1 MHNRVITSLG
11 IQIFE
16 GNHIMDDNCFVKNN
30 ICVQMGLSVDDDKY
44 EFLSDVSKALAQ
56 AETELQETQAQ
67 IAENL
72 ETIKLLTPECDKL
85 DYALAASSGAICG
98 VIDVFLVGKPGESP
112 LGNITDK
119 WFENR
124 TKDFAKLCG
133 WDSKDNPSVSSAIK
147 FLEKKFKIPYDQR
160 GAGDAASWIFNLNP
174 KNHHFKSLAHNPS
187 VLGLFFSI
195 LDQFA
200 NTSHFVSE
208 GELISL
214 QEADGK
220 FELRGNNAISKLFC
234 GFANWIGH
242 LVSDTSG
249 SSGSKGR
256 GMGVPSPLWCWTNDV
271 IAIKRKLKI
280 PVSEFDKSVNN
291 LALQI
296 YEKGYDARFQTTQ
309 GIPVF
314 INELVVR
321 LMYSIR
327 RFIKYIS
334 TTKAEERSL
343 SLLWKTCEPFSNV
356 TVKRMLTVAHG
367 TFCLIDVG
375 DAVIR
380 GFITGGGYFN
390 VVEFVLRLNIVGI
403 GRLSISL
410 FGEMTRTIRKS
421 DLTNEVYLLD
431 RKTDI
436 INYYIDGL
444 KLLSNIY
451 DDRSLINFIDDF
463 EHSDFYLQAFAKS
476 VELAEKRNVPED
488 KILRTKVDIDEYF
501 VVKKNEI

>member
-1 MHNRVITSLG
+1 MVDNRFGDKDIF
-11 IQIFE
+11 IQL
-16 GNHIMDDNCFVKNN
+16 
-30 ICVQMGLSVDDDKY
+30 GLSIDNDKF
-44 EFLSDVSKALAQ
+44 EFLSDISKALAQ
-56 AETELQETQAQ
+56 AETELLETQAQ
-67 IAENL
+67 TAENID
-72 ETIKLLTPECDKL
+72 TIKNLTPQCEKL
-85 DYALAASSGAICG
+85 DYALAASSGVICG

-112 LGNITDK
+112 LGDITDK

-133 WDSKDNPSVSSAIK
+133 WDSKDNSSASSAIK

-174 KNHHFKSLAHNPS
+174 TNHHFKSLAHNPS
-187 VLGLFFSI
+187 LLGLFFSI
-195 LDQFA
+195 VDQFA
-200 NTSHFVSE
+200 NTSHFISN
-208 GELISL
+208 GKLISL
-214 QEADGK
+214 EEADGK
-220 FELRGNNAISKLFC
+220 FELHGNNAISKLFC

-242 LVSDTSG
+242 LISDSSG
-249 SSGSKGR
+249 SSSSKGR
-256 GMGVPSPLWCWTNDV
+256 GMGVPSPLWSWTNDV
-271 IAIKRKLKI
+271 IAIKRKLRI
-280 PVSEFDKSVNN
+280 PVSEFDKAVNN

-296 YEKGYDARFQTTQ
+296 YEKGYDVRFQATQ

-314 INELVVR
+314 INELIVR
-321 LMYSIR
+321 LLYSIR
-327 RFIKYIS
+327 RFVKYIS
-334 TTKAEERSL
+334 TTKAEERSFP
-343 SLLWKTCEPFSNV
+343 LLWKTCEPFSNV

-410 FGEMTRTIRKS
+410 YGEMTRTIRKS
-421 DLTNEVYLLD
+421 DLKNEVYLLE

-444 KLLSNIY
+444 KLLSVIY
-451 DDRSLINFIDDF
+451 DDRNLLCFIDDF
-463 EHSDFYLQAFAKS
+463 EHSDLYMQAFDKS
-476 VELAEKRNVPED
+476 VELAKKRNVPD
-488 KILRTKVDIDEYF
+488 NDILKTKEDIDNYF
-501 VVKKNEI
+501 MVMRDET

>member
-1 MHNRVITSLG
+1 MN
-11 IQIFE
+11 
-16 GNHIMDDNCFVKNN
+16 GNCTPEKD
-30 ICVQMGLSVDDDKY
+30 ICLQMGLSVDDDKF
-44 EFLSDVSKALAQ
+44 EFLSDISKAISN
-56 AETELQETQAQ
+56 AESELQDTQEQ
-67 IAENL
+67 LEENI
-72 ETIKLLTPECDKL
+72 EKVRRLTPECDKL
-85 DYALAASSGAICG
+85 DYALAASSGVLCG
-98 VIDVFLVGKPGESP
+98 VIDVFLVGKLGESP
-112 LGNITDK
+112 LENITDK

-133 WDSKDNPSVSSAIK
+133 WNSKGNPSASSAIK
-147 FLEKKFKIPYDQR
+147 YLENKFKIPYDQR
-160 GAGDAASWIFNLNP
+160 GAGDAASWIFNLTP

-187 VLGLFFSI
+187 LLGLFFSI

-220 FELRGNNAISKLFC
+220 FELRGNNSISKLFC

-242 LVSDTSG
+242 LVSDMTG

-256 GMGVPSPLWCWTNDV
+256 GMGIPSPLWCWTND
-271 IAIKRKLKI
+271 IITIKSKLHI

-296 YEKGYDARFQTTQ
+296 YEKGYDTRFQTTQ
-309 GIPVF
+309 GIPVL
-314 INELVVR
+314 INELLVR

-327 RFIKYIS
+327 RFVKYIS

-356 TVKRMLTVAHG
+356 SVKRILTVAHG

-390 VVEFVLRLNIVGI
+390 VVEFFLRLNIVGV

-410 FGEMTRTIRKS
+410 YGEMTRTIRKS
-421 DLTNEVYLLD
+421 DSEIEIYFLE
-431 RKTDI
+431 RKAEI

-444 KLLSNIY
+444 KLLSEIY
-451 DDRSLINFIDDF
+451 DDSSLLSFIDDF
-463 EHSDFYLQAFAKS
+463 EHSDLYMQAFDKS
-476 VELAEKRNVPED
+476 VELAKKRNVPDD
-488 KILRTKVDIDEYF
+488 KVLKTKADIDKYF
-501 VVKKNEI
+501 MVKKDENQKKTIKTKACSTRNPRCN

>member
-1 MHNRVITSLG
+1 MNDNRVIEKEKNVY
-11 IQIFE
+11 IE
-16 GNHIMDDNCFVKNN
+16 MD
-30 ICVQMGLSVDDDKY
+30 LSVDDDKFD
-44 EFLSDVSKALAQ
+44 FLSGISNALSN
-56 AETELQETQAQ
+56 AESELEETKRQ
-67 IAENL
+67 L
-72 ETIKLLTPECDKL
+72 SETIETVKKLTPECDKL
-85 DYALAASSGAICG
+85 DYALAASSGVICG
-98 VIDVFLVGKPGESP
+98 IIDVFLVGKPGESP

-119 WFENR
+119 WLENR

-133 WDSKDNPSVSSAIK
+133 WDSKNNSSASSAIK

-160 GAGDAASWIFNLNP
+160 GAGDAASFIFNLSP

-187 VLGLFFSI
+187 LLGLFFSI
-195 LDQFA
+195 VDQFA

-208 GELISL
+208 GQLISL

-220 FELRGNNAISKLFC
+220 FELRGNKAISKLFC
-234 GFANWIGH
+234 GFVNWIGH
-242 LVSDTSG
+242 LVSDASG

-256 GMGVPSPLWCWTNDV
+256 GMGVPSPLWCWANDI
-271 IAIKRKLKI
+271 IAIKTKLRI
-280 PVSEFDKSVNN
+280 PVKEFDKSVNN

-296 YEKGYDARFQTTQ
+296 YEKGYDVRFQTTQ

-327 RFIKYIS
+327 RFVKYIS
-334 TTKAEERSL
+334 TTKAEERSI

-390 VVEFVLRLNIVGI
+390 VVEFFLRLNIVGI
-403 GRLSISL
+403 GRLTISL
-410 FGEMTRTIRKS
+410 YGEMTRTIKKT
-421 DLTNEVYLLD
+421 DLKNEAYLLE
-431 RKTDI
+431 RKADI
-436 INYYIDGL
+436 INYYIEGL
-444 KLLSNIY
+444 KLLAEIY
-451 DDRSLINFIDDF
+451 DDSYLLAFIDDF
-463 EHSDFYLQAFAKS
+463 KHSDLYMEAFDKS
-476 VELAEKRNVPED
+476 VKLAEKRNVPQNE
-488 KILRTKVDIDEYF
+488 ILKTKEDIDSFFMVRNDET
-501 VVKKNEI
+501 

>member
-1 MHNRVITSLG
+1 
-11 IQIFE
+11 
-16 GNHIMDDNCFVKNN
+16 MDDNLTIDKPKDIYLEVD
-30 ICVQMGLSVDDDKY
+30 LSVDDDKY
-44 EFLSDVSKALAQ
+44 SFLSGISTALSKAESELL
-56 AETELQETQAQ
+56 ETE
-67 IAENL
+67 
-72 ETIKLLTPECDKL
+72 KLLKETNDCDKL
-85 DYALAASSGAICG
+85 DYALAASSGVLCG

-119 WFENR
+119 WLENR

-133 WDSKDNPSVSSAIK
+133 WNSKDNSSASSAIK

-160 GAGDAASWIFNLNP
+160 GAGDAASWIFNLSP

-187 VLGLFFSI
+187 LFGLFFSI
-195 LDQFA
+195 IDQFA

-208 GELISL
+208 GQLISL

-220 FELRGNNAISKLFC
+220 FELRGNSIISKLFC

-242 LVSDTSG
+242 LLSDMSG

-256 GMGVPSPLWCWTNDV
+256 GMGIPSPLWCWTNDI
-271 IAIKRKLKI
+271 IAIKSKLKI
-280 PVSEFDKSVNN
+280 PVSEFDKSVND

-296 YEKGYDARFQTTQ
+296 YEKGFDARFQTTQ

-327 RFIKYIS
+327 RFVKYI
-334 TTKAEERSL
+334 TTAKAEERSF

-356 TVKRMLTVAHG
+356 TVNAHG

-390 VVEFVLRLNIVGI
+390 VVEFFLRLNIVGI
-403 GRLSISL
+403 GRLTISL
-410 FGEMTRTIRKS
+410 YGEMTRTIKKS
-421 DLTNEVYLLD
+421 DLENEAYLLE
-431 RKTDI
+431 RKAEI

-444 KLLSNIY
+444 KLLSEIY
-451 DDRSLINFIDDF
+451 DDSSLLTFIDDF
-463 EHSDFYLQAFAKS
+463 EHSDLYMQAFEKS
-476 VELAEKRNVPED
+476 VKLAKKRNVPDGE
-488 KILRTKVDIDEYF
+488 ILKTKEDIDSYF
-501 VVKKNEI
+501 MVMKDEE

>member
-1 MHNRVITSLG
+1 
-11 IQIFE
+11 
-16 GNHIMDDNCFVKNN
+16 MDDNYTTDKPKDIYVE
-30 ICVQMGLSVDDDKY
+30 IDLSVYDDKY
-44 EFLSDVSKALAQ
+44 DFLSGISTALTKAESELLETEKIL
-56 AETELQETQAQ
+56 AETKETV
-67 IAENL
+67 
-72 ETIKLLTPECDKL
+72 KKLTPECDKL
-85 DYALAASSGAICG
+85 DYALAASSGVLCG

-133 WDSKDNPSVSSAIK
+133 WNSKDNSSASSAIK

-160 GAGDAASWIFNLNP
+160 GAGDAASWIFNLSP

-187 VLGLFFSI
+187 LFGLFFSI
-195 LDQFA
+195 IDQFA

-208 GELISL
+208 GQLISL

-220 FELRGNNAISKLFC
+220 FELRGNSIISKLFC

-242 LVSDTSG
+242 LLSDMSG

-256 GMGVPSPLWCWTNDV
+256 GMGIPSPLWCWTNDI
-271 IAIKRKLKI
+271 IAIKSKLKI
-280 PVSEFDKSVNN
+280 PVLEFDKSVND

-296 YEKGYDARFQTTQ
+296 YEKGFDARFQTTQ

-327 RFIKYIS
+327 RFVKYIT
-334 TTKAEERSL
+334 TTKAEERSF
-343 SLLWKTCEPFSNV
+343 SLLWKTCEPFSSV
-356 TVKRMLTVAHG
+356 TVKRMLTIAHG

-390 VVEFVLRLNIVGI
+390 VVEFFLRLNIVGI
-403 GRLSISL
+403 GRFTISL
-410 FGEMTRTIRKS
+410 YGEMTRTIKKS
-421 DLTNEVYLLD
+421 DLENEAYLLE
-431 RKTDI
+431 RKAEI

-444 KLLSNIY
+444 KLLSEIY
-451 DDRSLINFIDDF
+451 DDSSLLTFIDDF
-463 EHSDFYLQAFAKS
+463 EQSDLYRQAFAKS
-476 VELAEKRNVPED
+476 VELAKKRNVPED
-488 KILRTKVDIDEYF
+488 EIVKTKEDIDKYF
-501 VVKKNEI
+501 VVKKDEV

>member
-1 MHNRVITSLG
+1 
-11 IQIFE
+11 
-16 GNHIMDDNCFVKNN
+16 MDDNYTTDKPKDIYVE
-30 ICVQMGLSVDDDKY
+30 MDLSVNEDGFD
-44 EFLSDVSKALAQ
+44 FLSGISTALAK
-56 AETELQETQAQ
+56 AESELLETEKLLKETK
-67 IAENL
+67 
-72 ETIKLLTPECDKL
+72 ETVKKLTPECDKL
-85 DYALAASSGAICG
+85 DYALAASSGVLCG

-119 WFENR
+119 WLENR

-133 WDSKDNPSVSSAIK
+133 WNSKDNSSASSAIK

-160 GAGDAASWIFNLNP
+160 GAGDAASWIFNLSP

-187 VLGLFFSI
+187 LFGLFFSI
-195 LDQFA
+195 IDQFA

-208 GELISL
+208 GQLISL

-220 FELRGNNAISKLFC
+220 FELRGNSIISKLFC

-242 LVSDTSG
+242 LLSDMSG

-256 GMGVPSPLWCWTNDV
+256 GMGIPSPLWCWTNDI
-271 IAIKRKLKI
+271 IAIKSKLKI
-280 PVSEFDKSVNN
+280 PVLEFDKSVND

-296 YEKGYDARFQTTQ
+296 YEKGFDVRFQTTQ

-321 LMYSIR
+321 LM
-327 RFIKYIS
+327 
-334 TTKAEERSL
+334 
-343 SLLWKTCEPFSNV
+343 
-356 TVKRMLTVAHG
+356 RMLTIAHG

-390 VVEFVLRLNIVGI
+390 VVEFFLRLNIVGV
-403 GRLSISL
+403 GRLTISL
-410 FGEMTRTIRKS
+410 YGEMTRTIKKS
-421 DLTNEVYLLD
+421 DLKNQVYLLE
-431 RKTDI
+431 RKADI

-444 KLLSNIY
+444 KLLSDIY
-451 DDRSLINFIDDF
+451 DDRNLLNFIDDF
-463 EHSDFYLQAFAKS
+463 EQSDLYRQAFAKS
-476 VELAEKRNVPED
+476 VELAKKRNVPED
-488 KILRTKVDIDEYF
+488 EIVKTKEDIDKYF
-501 VVKKNEI
+501 VVKKDEV